1 MSCRALISFALSR
14 QCLSGTLP
22 RCAYLSSVVLFGRAC
37 LEPVGSRTG
46 RLLIGL
52 SMPLLAERPA
62 NRPIEADLRERASP
76 ACSAAHGPRESA
88 QDVIESSSTHHYRY
102 AV

>member
-14 QCLSGTLP
+14 RCLSGTLP
-22 RCAYLSSVVLFGRAC
+22 RCACLSTVVLFGRAC

-62 NRPIEADLRERASP
+62 NPLRKALISLFTILLAGGSLDLARLTYDFVVL
-76 ACSAAHGPRESA
+76 PRNT
-88 QDVIESSSTHHYRY
+88 QIL
-102 AV
+102 